1 MWVFRLWF
9 TKFSGGD
16 PEYYLKTWDFLIC
29 ELFSLAIIS
38 IICDSN
44 GIKLMPALINMM
56 TGMDASALEPAI
68 MYIVNSTKFGSKL
81 ANPGQSICV
90 IFGTPMPSTDRIYKM
105 HQNQSNHILI
115 EGELL
120 IL

>member
-1 MWVFRLWF
+1 
-9 TKFSGGD
+9 
-16 PEYYLKTWDFLIC
+16 
-29 ELFSLAIIS
+29 
-38 IICDSN
+38 
-44 GIKLMPALINMM
+44 MM

-115 EGELL
+115 QGVNTVNLV
-120 IL
+120 ILKFTDYSYLKRNTTD